1 MINAH
6 MRFYEYFLY
15 GEKSA
20 SGFPTLSTRSKGRIK
35 IAIEVASQS
44 VQESIAY
51 SNCSYV
57 GFTRDDIDDTYVIQ
71 YGNERLKVQYV
82 NPNGRLKQVFLARM

>member
-1 MINAH
+1 MINTH
-6 MRFYEYFLY
+6 MRFYDYFIY

-20 SGFPTLSTRSKGRIK
+20 SGFPTLSSRSKGRIK

-44 VQESIAY
+44 IKDSIAY
-51 SNCSYV
+51 SGCSYV

-71 YGNERLKVQYV
+71 YKDEKLKVQYI
-82 NPNGRLKQVFLARM
+82 NPRGRLKQVFLERM